1 VICWL
6 RHGESTWNAAGRLQ
20 FGDPTPPLTE
30 LGREQARA
38 AAGTLRDV
46 PFRCLV
52 SSPAVRAVQTA
63 EIVSGALGLTPVL
76 DDRLAE
82 RGRDE
87 PVDAVRAR
95 VVELL
100 RDRGDDLLLVTHGDL
115 IAIAVELITGRPLP
129 IPRNAE
135 LVRTDPLTHRS
146 TAAGLDLPC

>member
-1 VICWL
+1 MICWL

-82 RGRDE
+82 RGRHE
-87 PVDAVRAR
+87 SVDAVRTR

-100 RDRGDDLLLVTHGDL
+100 RDRGDDVLLVTHGDL
-115 IAIAVELITGRPLP
+115 IAIAVELVTGSPCP

-135 LVRTDPLTHRS
+135 LVRTDPLRT
-146 TAAGLDLPC
+146 G